1 MVKSTALPLSI
12 VVGIIGIPLIVVILS
27 VLIVTLSVLIVV
39 TLSVLIVTLPTL
51 IVTLPTLI
59 VTPPILIVT
68 LPTLIVIIICRTHS
82 APSWPTL
89 ALANHALDDDHHHCD
104 SGEASSQMAYKS
116 IKAERGQLGGAYD
129 KPFETQCDHVH
140 FCILGKV
147 VAVSTLGF
155 DRHQHSPHFPP
166 SPSLLLTCAH
176 GLRDQAEKLRV
187 ALHPDGGERVCQ
199 GHGLDDDIDA
209 WNALGLGADLA
220 GAAGDL
226 CGPRRRGGG
235 DQSQGAQT
243 YMDFIL
249 IESGDRPMGRPASL
263 SLSLSSICLLPP
275 SFPPLFFLLT

>member
-39 TLSVLIVTLPTL
+39 TLS
-51 IVTLPTLI
+51 
-59 VTPPILIVT
+59 ILIVT

-226 CGPRRRGGG
+226 CGPRRRGGETR
-235 DQSQGAQT
+235 AKAHRHIW
-243 YMDFIL
+243 IL
-249 IESGDRPMGRPASL
+249 
-263 SLSLSSICLLPP
+263 
-275 SFPPLFFLLT
+275 F